1 MKQELKNYFSQFI
14 MVQFNCM
21 YYELYQS
28 IGHSDRKKICSETYI
43 DHYKK
48 VFEPA
53 YKNIRFCYDIMNE
66 DHTYNYHLFNE
77 IIEHAPN
84 IHLES
89 NINKARKYLQENP
102 RESFELKFE
111 EDMDDSL
118 FENFLDNYLPLALNI
133 AMNSYNRTT
142 IPKAFIYE
150 ALIYCAEN
158 NLFSKAKTL
167 KDFFYE
173 SKAMHTGAFTKEQ
186 ICGFI
191 EQNLSKADWETNIA
205 DFIYNILALKI
216 RFYDGRGGNA
226 YYLGESEKFIKSFY
240 DALTREEKELMVFHS
255 CYFDLVEKNICQ
267 DPTIIEGAKKHLN
280 NDRFEEIDALFLSKY
295 YPNIFNEKLKTM
307 MIKKQRDLIYSL
319 GLFKIAS
326 FFSGVTKKMARYL
339 RSETSEKRAYSM
351 LNSIKERLYKQSNIL
366 EVLTQFA
373 DTKHDRVLALII
385 KDCPKQYLYLFISN
399 KLVRGSYTW
408 SNQAYSKRNN
418 E

>member
-21 YYELYQS
+21 YYELYQN
-28 IGHSDRKKICSETYI
+28 IGYSDRRNICSETYN
-43 DHYKK
+43 DSHKK
-48 VFEPA
+48 AFEPI
-53 YKNIRFCYDIMNE
+53 YKNIKFCLGIMNE
-66 DHTYNYHLFNE
+66 DNRYNYHLFSQIVE
-77 IIEHAPN
+77 YAPN

-102 RESFELKFE
+102 KESFELKFE
-111 EDMDDSL
+111 EDIDDSL
-118 FENFLDNYLPLALNI
+118 FENLLDNYLPLALNI
-133 AMNSYNRTT
+133 AMHSYDKTA
-142 IPKAFIYE
+142 IPKAFLYE

-173 SKAMHTGAFTKEQ
+173 SKAMYTGSFTKKQ
-186 ICGFI
+186 VCGLV
-191 EQNLSKADWETNIA
+191 ELHLSKTDYESNIIH
-205 DFIYNILALKI
+205 FFYNILALKL

-280 NDRFEEIDALFLSKY
+280 MERFEEVDALFLSKY
-295 YPNIFNEKLKTM
+295 YPNMFNEKLKTM
-307 MIKKQRDLIYSL
+307 MVKKQRDEIYSL
-319 GLFKIAS
+319 CLFKIAS
-326 FFSGVTKKMARYL
+326 FFSGITKKMARYL
-339 RSETSEKRAYSM
+339 RSETSEKRAYHM

-373 DTKHDRVLALII
+373 DTKHDRMLAMII
-385 KDCPKQYLYLFISN
+385 RDCPKQYLYLFISN
-399 KLVRGSYTW
+399 KLVRTAYTW
-408 SNQAYSKRNN
+408 SNQAYNKRNN